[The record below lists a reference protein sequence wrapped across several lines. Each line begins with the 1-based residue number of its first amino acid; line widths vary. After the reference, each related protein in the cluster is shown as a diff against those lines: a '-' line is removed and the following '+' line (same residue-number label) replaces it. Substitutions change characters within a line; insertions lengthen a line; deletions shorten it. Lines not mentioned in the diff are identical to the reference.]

1 MVATRELERS
11 VALDEPLK
19 VGQRRAGQ
27 LDIDL
32 RRWTLFGGGV
42 RLLTDIEQRFP
53 KPLQTILSCIL
64 QLRFIPKFRRF

>member
-1 MVATRELERS
+1 
-11 VALDEPLK
+11 